1 MGTPSSTYMFTHR
14 AVLEK
19 APKASGVYSIF
30 TAKRWVYVGESDDIQ
45 RSLFNRLNKPT
56 ACLQRYS
63 PLSFSFAVALPTE
76 REAQLD
82 AMIAARSPAC
92 TIKVTNVLSRSISS
106 PESSGADI
114 VGRVHI
120 RADSSE

>member
-1 MGTPSSTYMFTHR
+1 MHSATYMFTHR

-30 TAKRWVYVGESDDIQ
+30 TAKRWVYAGENDDIQ
-45 RSLFNRLNKPT
+45 RSLFNRLNRPT

-63 PLSFSFAVALPTE
+63 PLSFSFAVALPSD
-76 REAQLD
+76 RKAQLD

-92 TIKVTNVLSRSISS
+92 TAKAITHLAGSIAS

-114 VGRVHI
+114 VGRVPI

>member
-1 MGTPSSTYMFTHR
+1 MFTHR

-30 TAKRWVYVGESDDIQ
+30 TAKRWVYAGESDDIQ
-45 RSLFNRLNKPT
+45 RSLFNRLNRPT
-56 ACLQRYS
+56 ACLQRYG
-63 PLSFSFAVALPTE
+63 PLSFSFAVALPSD
-76 REAQLD
+76 RKAQLD

-92 TIKVTNVLSRSISS
+92 TAKAIPHLAGSIAS

-114 VGRVHI
+114 VGRVPI

>member
-1 MGTPSSTYMFTHR
+1 MATHSATYMFTHR

-30 TAKRWVYVGESDDIQ
+30 TAKRWVYAGESDDIQ
-45 RSLFNRLNKPT
+45 RSLFNRLNRPT

-63 PLSFSFAVALPTE
+63 PLSFSFAVALRSE
-76 REAQLD
+76 RKAQLN

-92 TIKVTNVLSRSISS
+92 TIKATNWLSGSISS
-106 PESSGADI
+106 PEPSGADI
-114 VGRVHI
+114 V
-120 RADSSE
+120 